1 MPLDEV
7 RGAIG
12 QIDDDI
18 IDCIVQRMKLADV
31 VFEIKKKENL
41 AIEDK
46 GRNKIVLD
54 RVAKK
59 ADEHGLDPGRIMD
72 IFEILIKMSIE
83 RQKQL
88 KQGTTG

>member
-7 RGAIG
+7 RGAIED
-12 QIDDDI
+12 IDDNI
-18 IDCIVQRMKLADV
+18 IDCIVQRMKLAEV

-46 GRNKIVLD
+46 GRNKMVLD

-59 ADEHGLDPGRIMD
+59 ADGYGLDSGGIRE

-88 KQGTTG
+88 KQGI